1 MEKDCLTLLL
11 VIIIIILGML
21 IFNVCKSTFGGSG
34 SKNQTSDISGISKDS
49 VLIFYAPWC
58 GHCKS
63 KMKDFQE
70 AVKSGNGK
78 VVMIDATKDE
88 NTPLREKYEIKGF
101 PTIIRGDGEKY
112 NGDRS
117 ADDILNFLEN

>member
-1 MEKDCLTLLL
+1 MEKDCSTLLL

-21 IFNVCKSTFGGSG
+21 IFNVCKSTFGGG
-34 SKNQTSDISGISKDS
+34 STTETSIKPEISKDS

-58 GHCKS
+58 GHCKA

-70 AVKSGNGK
+70 AVKRGNGK
-78 VVMIDATKDE
+78 VIMIDATNDE

-117 ADDILNFLEN
+117 ADDILEFLEN